1 MHPTPTEPDADLPP
15 PQFRPLPRVDESATD
30 LPPEFAAAADT
41 AAPPPAPTLPVA
53 VKAPSSISAAPTVRR
68 HGAGRIVRSLFCAAI
83 ISAVG
88 SAWFYWHGQSPQES
102 YDAAIQLV
110 NQGNLAGAFPLL
122 QEAAAGG
129 VAAAYM
135 PLGQCYAQGVG
146 TTANAPVARTWYTK
160 AEQAGVVAA
169 TVALADMD
177 FAEQEYPAAI
187 TRYRKAE
194 LHLNAQQCYQCAEAY
209 HRSAPNAADPA
220 DFMQQAI
227 YYYSKAAEQ
236 GHAAAAMLLGTCC
249 YKGVGCPQSV
259 GAAIKWFTV
268 AAEQGDAEAQFRL
281 AWCLLESAPEQ
292 ATTAVQWL
300 ARAAE
305 QGNAAAAYDLAVCY
319 LNGNGTAA
327 SPELAARYLQQ
338 AAAQEHPAAMRRLAF
353 CYRDGSG
360 LPRDI
365 QQALHYFAKAAAA
378 GDAEAQFNYAWSL
391 HHGYGVQKNL
401 QAALPLYLKAAA
413 QQYAPAQDALH
424 ALYLYKLMP
433 DFAQNLLQKS
443 QNYPKM

>member
-15 PQFRPLPRVDESATD
+15 PQFRPLPGVDAPATD
-30 LPPEFAAAADT
+30 LPPEFAEAADS
-41 AAPPPAPTLPVA
+41 AVPPPAPTLPAA
-53 VKAPSSISAAPTVRR
+53 VNAPSTITTAPTVRR

-88 SAWFYWHGQSPQES
+88 SVWFYWHGQSPQES

-110 NQGNLAGAFPLL
+110 NKGNLAGAFPLL

-129 VAAAYM
+129 IAAAYM

-160 AEQAGVVAA
+160 AEQAGVAAA

-187 TRYRKAE
+187 TRYRQAE
-194 LHLNAQQCYQCAEAY
+194 LLLNAQQCYQCAEAY

-236 GHAAAAMLLGTCC
+236 GHAAAAMSLGTCC
-249 YKGVGCPQSV
+249 YKGLGCPQSV

-292 ATTAVQWL
+292 AATAVQWL

-353 CYRDGSG
+353 CYRDATG

-365 QQALHYFAKAAAA
+365 PQALHYFAKAAAA

-424 ALYLYKLMP
+424 ALYLYPFLP
-433 DFAQNLLQKS
+433 EIVRNLLQKS

>member
-1 MHPTPTEPDADLPP
+1 MQPTSTEPDADLPP
-15 PQFRPLPRVDESATD
+15 PQFRPLPQADAPATD
-30 LPPEFAAAADT
+30 LPPEFAAAAD
-41 AAPPPAPTLPVA
+41 AVVSPPAPTLPPALNVPPTI
-53 VKAPSSISAAPTVRR
+53 KAAPTVRR
-68 HGAGRIVRSLFCAAI
+68 CGAGRLVRSLFYAAL

-88 SAWFYWHGQSPQES
+88 SAWFYWHGQNPQES

-146 TTANAPVARTWYTK
+146 TTANAQAARTWFTK
-160 AEQAGVVAA
+160 AEQAGTAAA

-187 TRYRKAE
+187 ERYRKAE
-194 LHLNAQQCYQCAEAY
+194 LLLNAQQCYQCAEAY
-209 HRSAPNAADPA
+209 LRSAHHAANPA
-220 DFMQQAI
+220 DFMQQAV
-227 YYYSKAAEQ
+227 YYYSKAAGQ
-236 GHAAAAMLLGTCC
+236 GHAAAAVSLGTCC
-249 YKGVGCPQSV
+249 YKGIGCPQAV

-292 ATTAVQWL
+292 AATALQWL

-327 SPELAARYLQQ
+327 SPEQAARYLQQ
-338 AAAQEHPAAMRRLAF
+338 AADKEHPAAMRRLAF
-353 CYRDGSG
+353 CYRDATG

-365 QQALHYFAKAAAA
+365 AQALHYFAKAATA

-401 QAALPLYLKAAA
+401 QAALALYLKAAA

-424 ALYLYKLMP
+424 ALYLYQFLP
-433 DFAQNLLQKS
+433 EFTQNLLQKS

>member
-15 PQFRPLPRVDESATD
+15 PQFRPLPRPDESATE
-30 LPPEFAAAADT
+30 LPPEFATAADT
-41 AAPPPAPTLPVA
+41 AAPPPAPTLPPA
-53 VKAPSSISAAPTVRR
+53 VNAPSINATALTGRR
-68 HGAGRIVRSLFCAAI
+68 HGVRRLGRSLLYAAI

-88 SAWFYWHGQSPQES
+88 SAWFYWHEQSPQES

-110 NQGNLAGAFPLL
+110 NKGNLAGAFPLL

-129 VAAAYM
+129 IAAAYM

-160 AEQAGVVAA
+160 AEQAGVAAA

-220 DFMQQAI
+220 DFMQQAM

-236 GHAAAAMLLGTCC
+236 GHAAAAMALGTCC

-292 ATTAVQWL
+292 ATSAVQWL

-353 CYRDGSG
+353 CYRDATG

-365 QQALHYFAKAAAA
+365 PQALHYFAKAAAA

-413 QQYAPAQDALH
+413 QQYAPAQEALH
-424 ALYLYKLMP
+424 ALYLYPFLP
-433 DFAQNLLQKS
+433 EIVQNLLQKS